1 MDMSLPFKLA
11 QCIVLLVYAFTGA
24 YQMWEQYVHYDIFR
38 ILGSLRAREFKIVI
52 LLKIARM
59 NSVDSDYYFSLSLR
73 FISGFFIYVINSY
86 NQDALIFISVC
97 SLLQSLMFI
106 HQLSKHRSPKIS
118 QSISKLFVVFPQTNF
133 HHFTLKFFL
142 Y

>member
-1 MDMSLPFKLA
+1 MWSSL
-11 QCIVLLVYAFTGA
+11 
-24 YQMWEQYVHYDIFR
+24 WRVHNDIFR

-86 NQDALIFISVC
+86 N
-97 SLLQSLMFI
+97 
-106 HQLSKHRSPKIS
+106 
-118 QSISKLFVVFPQTNF
+118 
-133 HHFTLKFFL
+133 
-142 Y
+142 